1 MSKSREERIVAALGW
16 TKKDKEWYFPGGEIV
31 ASHQDCLKGYLEQL
45 NREGLPEEIRQRVKE
60 LCREQGINLWV
71 WYSTMDD
78 GGSFYTQRY
87 GEPMQ
92 CWFHFTAKQPNL
104 HKQPTEDG
112 AWEEALLRLGER
124 IKSDNTEGSW

>member
-1 MSKSREERIVAALGW
+1 MPENKISNEREEKIAATLRISFGDYIEDVC
-16 TKKDKEWYFPGGEIV
+16 E
-31 ASHQDCLKGYLEQL
+31 S
-45 NREGLPEEIRQRVKE
+45 PEEVQADIRQRVKE

-87 GEPMQ
+87 GEPTQ

-112 AWEEALLRLGER
+112 AWEEALLRLADRKG
-124 IKSDNTEGSW
+124 KHNG